1 MSDGCKLEMHGLDEA
16 MKRLK
21 EFTPKLKAALALDAQ
36 NIAMQME
43 KWAKENVVWTDR
55 TAHARLFLTSTVKW
69 TNTNTLMVALSHQV
83 DYGIYLELCNE
94 GKYAILER
102 AIQEF
107 APQFME
113 GWKKIVQSAGVI

>member
-1 MSDGCKLEMHGLDEA
+1 MADGCKLEMQGLDEA
-16 MKRLK
+16 MKKLK

-36 NIAMQME
+36 NIAMNME
-43 KWAKENVVWTDR
+43 KWAKENVIWTDR

-83 DYGIYLELCNE
+83 DYGVYLELCNE

-107 APQFME
+107 TPQFME

>member
-1 MSDGCKLEMHGLDEA
+1 
-16 MKRLK
+16 
-21 EFTPKLKAALALDAQ
+21 
-36 NIAMQME
+36 MQME

-55 TAHARLFLTSTVKW
+55 TAHARLFITSTVKW

-83 DYGIYLELCNE
+83 DYGVYLELCNE